1 MHIAAALVH
10 WKRPMDSLFFG
21 LRSLVEVVCLF
32 ISRISRTFSPICKFS
47 LSEFIKM
54 QVVKMLEDLK
64 VEVTEEGTAEEANY
78 KKFAE
83 FCSTTQK
90 KKTVT

>member
-1 MHIAAALVH
+1 
-10 WKRPMDSLFFG
+10 
-21 LRSLVEVVCLF
+21 
-32 ISRISRTFSPICKFS
+32 
-47 LSEFIKM
+47 
-54 QVVKMLEDLK
+54 MLEDLK